1 MNPTDDIQRDGLVP
15 AGGAAAACT
24 TALAVG
30 LIQKAG
36 IF

>member
-1 MNPTDDIQRDGLVP
+1 MNPINDILRDGPVP
-15 AGGAAAACT
+15 EGGAAAAYT
-24 TALAVG
+24 TALAAR

>member
-1 MNPTDDIQRDGLVP
+1 MNAIDDILRDGLVP
-15 AGGAAAACT
+15 AGGAATAFT

-30 LIQKAG
+30 LIQKTG

>member
-1 MNPTDDIQRDGLVP
+1 MNPIDDILRDGPVP
-15 AGGAAAACT
+15 AGGAAAAYT